1 MDNARS
7 RGEMTETQDSGPQS
21 SGSGAAKP
29 RRRRAKLPQLSWY
42 VLGQIAGPVA
52 LLTLLMTCVILLTQ
66 SLRLLD
72 LVINRGQSAPTFVY
86 LTVLILPGLLV
97 IILPIAFF
105 FGTLFTLSRLNG
117 DSELVVMA
125 SAGYSQRQLAAP
137 VFMAAAIVMG
147 LTWICALWLMPVSQ
161 RALNAKV
168 LDIRA
173 DIGAALLNEGE
184 FNPPAPGLTVFI
196 RQLGSDGQIRG
207 ILVHDSR
214 DAKRPTTYL
223 AERGVLAQTPQG
235 TRLIMLDGV
244 VEQSA
249 VGGSQ
254 LSVLKFQRDVFDLD
268 QFAGPARANLRQ
280 TNERFL
286 GELLDPKDA
295 TLSDRVRGAYFAEAH
310 NRLSQPLYCLAFAM
324 IVLAAILRGR
334 RQRGPLAMRL
344 TMASLAAAAV
354 RIAGYGV
361 TGPASGHSALVVLFY
376 IIPLLGAGLALLVLM
391 GYSPSAILARRRVM
405 EAPA

>member
-1 MDNARS
+1 
-7 RGEMTETQDSGPQS
+7 MTKLEHSDPAQER
-21 SGSGAAKP
+21 P
-29 RRRRAKLPQLSWY
+29 RRGPVKLPQLSWY
-42 VLGQIAGPVA
+42 VLGQILGPVA

-86 LTVLILPGLLV
+86 LTLLILPGLLV
-97 IILPIAFF
+97 IILPIAYFV
-105 FGTLFTLSRLNG
+105 GTIFTLSRLNG

-125 SAGYSQRQLAAP
+125 SAGYSQRQLALP
-137 VFMAAAIVMG
+137 VFAAAILVML
-147 LTWICALWLMPVSQ
+147 LTWANALWLMPAGQ

-196 RQLGSDGQIRG
+196 RQLSNDGQIRG

-214 DAKRPTTYL
+214 DAKRPVTYL

-235 TRLIMLDGV
+235 ARLIMIDGT

-249 VGGSQ
+249 QGGSQ
-254 LSVLKFQRDVFDLD
+254 LSVLKFQRDVIDLD
-268 QFAGPARANLRQ
+268 QFAGPARANQRQ
-280 TNERFL
+280 TSERYLGDLLRPSDPSLTPRIRNAFL
-286 GELLDPKDA
+286 
-295 TLSDRVRGAYFAEAH
+295 AEAH

-324 IVLAAILRGR
+324 IALAAILRGR
-334 RQRGPLAMRL
+334 RQRGALALRL

-354 RIAGYGV
+354 RIAGFGV
-361 TGPASGHSALVVLFY
+361 AGPASNHPAMTILFY
-376 IIPLLGAGLALLVLM
+376 LIPLLGAGLALLVLM
-391 GYSPSAILARRRVM
+391 GYSPSAILARRRATEVL
-405 EAPA
+405 A

>member
-1 MDNARS
+1 
-7 RGEMTETQDSGPQS
+7 MTEHQHSRSGRER
-21 SGSGAAKP
+21 P
-29 RRRRAKLPQLSWY
+29 RQRQAKLPQLSWY
-42 VLGQIAGPVA
+42 VLGQILGPVA
-52 LLTLLMTCVILLTQ
+52 LLTFLLTCVILLTQ

-86 LTVLILPGLLV
+86 LTVLIMPGLLV

-125 SAGYSQRQLAAP
+125 SAGYSQRQLALP
-137 VFMAAAIVMG
+137 VFIAAALVM
-147 LTWICALWLMPVSQ
+147 LMTWANALWLMPAGQ

-214 DAKRPTTYL
+214 DVHRPVTYL

-235 TRLIMLDGV
+235 ARLIMLDGT

-249 VGGSQ
+249 QGGRQ

-280 TNERFL
+280 TSERFL
-286 GELLDPKDA
+286 GELLNPTDPSL
-295 TLSDRVRGAYFAEAH
+295 TQRTRNVYLAEAH

-324 IVLAAILRGR
+324 IALAAILRGR
-334 RQRGPLAMRL
+334 RQRGALAMRL
-344 TMASLAAAAV
+344 TMAALAAAAI

-361 TGPASGHSALVVLFY
+361 AGPAAGHPALISLFY
-376 IIPLLGAGLALLVLM
+376 VIPLMGAGLALAVLM
-391 GYSPSAILARRRVM
+391 GYSPSAILARRRRAI

>member
-1 MDNARS
+1 LRPLRS
-7 RGEMTETQDSGPQS
+7 DMTETQHSGPE
-21 SGSGAAKP
+21 GERP
-29 RRRRAKLPQLSWY
+29 RRNAGKIPRLSWY
-42 VLGQIAGPVA
+42 VLGQILGPVA
-52 LLTLLMTCVILLTQ
+52 MLTLLLTCVILLTQ

-72 LVINRGQSAPTFVY
+72 LVINRGQSAPTFIY

-137 VFMAAAIVMG
+137 VFIAAAMVMAI
-147 LTWICALWLMPVSQ
+147 TWACALWLMPAGQ

-168 LDIRA
+168 VDIRA

-184 FNPPAPGLTVFI
+184 FNSPALGLTVFI
-196 RQLGSDGQIRG
+196 RQLSSDGQIKG

-214 DAKRPTTYL
+214 DVKRPITYL
-223 AERGVLAQTPQG
+223 AEKGVLAQTPQG
-235 TRLIMLDGV
+235 ARLIMLDGT

-249 VGGSQ
+249 QSGSQ
-254 LSVLKFQRDVFDLD
+254 LSVLKFQRDVINLD
-268 QFAGPARANLRQ
+268 QFAGPMRTGQRQ
-280 TNERFL
+280 TNERVL
-286 GELLDPKDA
+286 SELLNPDP
-295 TLSDRVRGAYFAEAH
+295 TLTQKVRNSYLAEAH

-324 IVLAAILRGR
+324 IALAAILKVR
-334 RQRGPLAMRL
+334 RQRSALAKRL
-344 TMASLAAAAV
+344 TMAALAAAAV

-361 TGPASGHSALVVLFY
+361 AGPASSHPALIVLFY
-376 IIPLLGAGLALLVLM
+376 VIPLLGTGLALAVLM
-391 GYSPSAILARRRVM
+391 GYSPAAILARRRRAI

>member
-1 MDNARS
+1 
-7 RGEMTETQDSGPQS
+7 MTEAQHSGPEGEQ
-21 SGSGAAKP
+21 P
-29 RRRRAKLPQLSWY
+29 RRKAGKLPRLSWY
-42 VLGQIAGPVA
+42 ILGQILGPVA
-52 LLTLLMTCVILLTQ
+52 MLTLLLTCVILLTQ

-137 VFMAAAIVMG
+137 VFIAAAMVMAI
-147 LTWICALWLMPVSQ
+147 TWVCALWLMPAGQ

-168 LDIRA
+168 VDIRA

-184 FNPPAPGLTVFI
+184 FNSPALGLTVFI
-196 RQLGSDGQIRG
+196 RQLSSDGQIRG

-214 DAKRPTTYL
+214 DVKRPITYL
-223 AERGVLAQTPQG
+223 AEKGVLAQTPQG
-235 TRLIMLDGV
+235 ARLIMLDGT

-249 VGGSQ
+249 QSGSQ
-254 LSVLKFQRDVFDLD
+254 LSVLKFQRDVINLD
-268 QFAGPARANLRQ
+268 QFGGPMRANQRQ
-280 TNERFL
+280 TSERFL
-286 GELLDPKDA
+286 DELLHPDPALTQKIRNSY
-295 TLSDRVRGAYFAEAH
+295 LAEAH

-324 IVLAAILRGR
+324 IALAAILKVR
-334 RQRGPLAMRL
+334 RQRSALAKRL
-344 TMASLAAAAV
+344 TLASLAAAAV

-361 TGPASGHSALVVLFY
+361 AGPAANHPALIVLFY
-376 IIPLLGAGLALLVLM
+376 VIPLLGAGLALAVLM
-391 GYSPSAILARRRVM
+391 GYSPAAILARRRRTI

>member
-1 MDNARS
+1 M
-7 RGEMTETQDSGPQS
+7 
-21 SGSGAAKP
+21 
-29 RRRRAKLPQLSWY
+29 
-42 VLGQIAGPVA
+42 
-52 LLTLLMTCVILLTQ
+52 LTLLLTCVILLTQ

-137 VFMAAAIVMG
+137 VFIAAAIVMAI
-147 LTWICALWLMPVSQ
+147 TWVCALWLMPAGQ

-168 LDIRA
+168 VDIRA

-184 FNPPAPGLTVFI
+184 FNSPALGLTVFI
-196 RQLGSDGQIRG
+196 RQLSSDGQIRG

-214 DAKRPTTYL
+214 DVKRPITYL
-223 AERGVLAQTPQG
+223 AEKGVLAQTPQG
-235 TRLIMLDGV
+235 ARLIMLDGT

-249 VGGSQ
+249 QSGGQ
-254 LSVLKFQRDVFDLD
+254 LSVLKFQRDVINLD
-268 QFAGPARANLRQ
+268 QFAGPMRAGQRQ

-286 GELLDPKDA
+286 GELLHPTDPLLTDK
-295 TLSDRVRGAYFAEAH
+295 LRNSYLAEAH

-324 IVLAAILRGR
+324 IALAAILKVR
-334 RQRGPLAMRL
+334 RQRGALAKRL
-344 TMASLAAAAV
+344 TMASLAAATV

-361 TGPASGHSALVVLFY
+361 AGPASSHPALIVLFY
-376 IIPLLGAGLALLVLM
+376 VIPLLGAGLALAMMM
-391 GYSPSAILARRRVM
+391 GYSPAAILARRRRTI

>member
-1 MDNARS
+1 
-7 RGEMTETQDSGPQS
+7 MTEAQHSGPEGGQ
-21 SGSGAAKP
+21 P
-29 RRRRAKLPQLSWY
+29 RRKAGKLPRLSWY
-42 VLGQIAGPVA
+42 ILGQILGPVA
-52 LLTLLMTCVILLTQ
+52 MLTLLLTCVILLTQ

-125 SAGYSQRQLAAP
+125 SAGYSQRQLATP
-137 VFMAAAIVMG
+137 VFIAAVLVMAI
-147 LTWICALWLMPVSQ
+147 TWVCALWLMPAGQ

-168 LDIRA
+168 VDIRA

-184 FNPPAPGLTVFI
+184 FNSPALGLTVFI
-196 RQLGSDGQIRG
+196 RQLSSDGQIRG

-214 DAKRPTTYL
+214 DVKRPVTYL
-223 AERGVLAQTPQG
+223 AEKGVLAQTPQG
-235 TRLIMLDGV
+235 ARLIMLDGT

-249 VGGSQ
+249 QSGSQ
-254 LSVLKFQRDVFDLD
+254 LSVLKFQRDVINLD
-268 QFAGPARANLRQ
+268 QFAGPMRANQRQ
-280 TNERFL
+280 TSERFL
-286 GELLDPKDA
+286 SELLNPDPSLTEKIRNSY
-295 TLSDRVRGAYFAEAH
+295 LAEAH

-324 IVLAAILRGR
+324 IALAAILKVR
-334 RQRGPLAMRL
+334 RQRSALAKRL

-361 TGPASGHSALVVLFY
+361 AGPASSHPALIVLFY
-376 IIPLLGAGLALLVLM
+376 VIPLLGTGLALAVLM
-391 GYSPSAILARRRVM
+391 GYSPAAILARRRRAIEV
-405 EAPA
+405 PA

>member
-1 MDNARS
+1 MAAAHS
-7 RGEMTETQDSGPQS
+7 RGDMTEHDHSGQ
-21 SGSGAAKP
+21 GQEQP
-29 RRRRAKLPQLSWY
+29 RRELTKLPQLSWY
-42 VLGQIAGPVA
+42 VLGQILGPVA

-125 SAGYSQRQLAAP
+125 SAGYSQRQLAMP
-137 VFMAAAIVMG
+137 VFIAALLVMV
-147 LTWICALWLMPVSQ
+147 LTWTCALWLNPAGQ

-196 RQLGSDGQIRG
+196 RQLSSDGQIKG

-214 DAKRPTTYL
+214 DVKRPVTYL

-235 TRLIMLDGV
+235 ARLIMLDGT

-249 VGGSQ
+249 QGGSQ
-254 LSVLKFQRDVFDLD
+254 WSVLKFQRDVFDLD

-286 GELLDPKDA
+286 SELLHPTDPA
-295 TLSDRVRGAYFAEAH
+295 LTDRIRNAYLAEAH
-310 NRLSQPLYCLAFAM
+310 NRISQPLYCLAFAM
-324 IVLAAILRGR
+324 IALATILRGR
-334 RQRGPLAMRL
+334 RQRGALAIRL
-344 TMASLAAAAV
+344 TIAALAAAAV

-361 TGPASGHSALVVLFY
+361 AGPASNHPALISLFY
-376 IIPLLGAGLALLVLM
+376 IIPLLGAGLALAVLM
-391 GYSPSAILARRRVM
+391 GYSPSAILARRRTSEV
-405 EAPA
+405 PA